1 MDLKAIGFNYN
12 WIDGLGS
19 VESRRRGVRKDKIES
34 EQEQSRPRDNG
45 TSMVNKDKGRVID
58 VSL

>member
-1 MDLKAIGFNYN
+1 MELSAIGFNYN
-12 WIDGLGS
+12 LIDGSNKLDAN
-19 VESRRRGVRKDKIES
+19 RRGVRKDKVEA
-34 EQEQSRPRDNG
+34 EQEQTRPQDNS